1 MGKYRYKLPTIEA
14 IQLRWDN
21 WSMMCDF
28 IDVGEFMEGHP
39 EGYMRRD
46 GKMGLKIPENRV
58 FDDVRLAKEGDW
70 IIKRSLDLQIS
81 LTTTSNDLNDLDVMN
96 NVEFTEKYEFVK

>member
-70 IIKRSLDLQIS
+70 IVKES
-81 LTTTSNDLNDLDVMN
+81 TVTTSDLNVYTN
-96 NVEFTEKYEFVK
+96 NDFKKWFVKAEE

>member
-1 MGKYRYKLPTIEA
+1 MGKYRYKIPTIEA
-14 IQLRWDN
+14 VQLRWDN
-21 WSMMCDF
+21 WSEMCEF
-28 IDVGEFMEGHP
+28 ADVGVFTEGHP

-70 IIKRSLDLQIS
+70 IVKESTVTIS
-81 LTTTSNDLNDLDVMN
+81 DLDVYTN
-96 NVEFTEKYEFVK
+96 NDFKKWYVKAEE